1 MERIGSKTV
10 YEGKVA
16 SVRIDRFRYGDGSE
30 AEREVVAHPGAVAV
44 VAHDDVHIYLVR
56 QPREAVGE
64 EATLELPAGKL
75 DVPGEAPLDCAR
87 RELAEEVGLQASE
100 WTELKRFYTSPGFA
114 EEQVTV
120 YLATGLRWVEHRAGP
135 RRAHRGRAVAA
146 RRPRRRDRR
155 VRRREIADRDAGVA
169 RHAAVVRLHQQGARR
184 RGRKPAAW
192 RSPSRSPRYAAP
204 MHASRPWCS
213 TSSPTWSS
221 SAAWPATRWTPT
233 APTCCS
239 SAPSSP
245 AAGGMPPTSSAPTSR
260 TSWPTSRP
268 ASLRMRTAT
277 AVARRARRRRSA
289 ARPPACARSTAT
301 CGARSWCRR
310 TRPRP

>member
-16 SVRIDRFRYGDGSE
+16 SVRIDQFRYGDGSE

-87 RELAEEVGLQASE
+87 RELAEEVGLEASE

-120 YLATGLRWVEHRAGP
+120 YLATGLRWVENRP
-135 RRAHRGRAVAA
+135 DPDERIEVAPWPLDDLDGA
-146 RRPRRRDRR
+146 IAECDDAKSLIGMLVLRD
-155 VRRREIADRDAGVA
+155 I
-169 RHAAVVRLHQQGARR
+169 
-184 RGRKPAAW
+184 
-192 RSPSRSPRYAAP
+192 
-204 MHASRPWCS
+204 
-213 TSSPTWSS
+213 
-221 SAAWPATRWTPT
+221 
-233 APTCCS
+233 
-239 SAPSSP
+239 
-245 AAGGMPPTSSAPTSR
+245 
-260 TSWPTSRP
+260 
-268 ASLRMRTAT
+268 LR
-277 AVARRARRRRSA
+277 
-289 ARPPACARSTAT
+289 
-301 CGARSWCRR
+301 
-310 TRPRP
+310 